1 MPRST
6 QLNEFNKLFVE
17 KYLRVFPLGVLAQQ
31 SDDDKLL
38 FRGPLSPGSTGAD
51 AAVTHAVVSP
61 EPDLRAAMEGTE
73 PAAKAEMME
82 VLLSNLGTQLRA
94 RYDHL
99 NIGQYALRVVGTKDT
114 LGSM

>member
-1 MPRST
+1 MTRST

-17 KYLRVFPLGVLAQQ
+17 KYLRIFPLGVLAQQ
-31 SDDDKLL
+31 SDDGKLL
-38 FRGPLSPGSTGAD
+38 FRGPLSPGSAGAD
-51 AAVTHAVVSP
+51 AAVTHAVVLL
-61 EPDLRAAMEGTE
+61 EPDLRAAMEGAE

-82 VLLSNLGTQLRA
+82 VLLSNLGTQLRT

-99 NIGQYALRVVGTKDT
+99 NIGQYALRVVGTKDI